1 MPEHILV
8 CVAWP
13 YAAGYLHAGGIAG
26 AYLPADVFGRYHR
39 AKGNLVLMVSGSDQH
54 GTPITVTAEQEGRS
68 PKEVAEFYHE
78 SFLESWQKLGISY
91 DLFTKTETENHK
103 QVAHDIFLTLLNKG
117 YIHKEV
123 MQSLYCERCHRYLPD
138 RYVEGKCPYCGAPGA
153 RGDQCDVCGKPLNSI
168 DLLEPH
174 CRFCGHT
181 PEIRDTEHFFL
192 DLGAFEA
199 RLRAWVDRQAHWRP
213 NVRAFTLNI
222 LNSGLRSR
230 PITRDI
236 DWGIS
241 VPLPGFESKR
251 IYVWFEAVIGYLSAS
266 IEWAQRQ
273 GQPEKWREWWQQE
286 AKTYYFIG
294 KDNIFFHT
302 VIWPAMLMG
311 HGDYNLPYDV
321 PANEFLNLEGQK
333 ISKSRHWGVW
343 IPDYLSRYE
352 PDPLRYYLAANAP
365 ETSDSDFTWREFVRR
380 NNDEL
385 VATYG
390 NLVHRVLTFTYR
402 NFDRQVPKPANLEEA
417 DKAMLDRARA
427 TLTVVDGLLAG
438 CQFKAALREIMG
450 LAQEANRYLDARA
463 PWKQIK
469 ADRPAAATSLFVALQ
484 VINALKLLFYPFL
497 PFSSQRLQGYLGY
510 NEPIGPGDW
519 RWSELP
525 AGQVLRD
532 PTPLF
537 KKLDETLAE
546 EEVARLGK

>member
-1 MPEHILV
+1 
-8 CVAWP
+8 
-13 YAAGYLHAGGIAG
+13 
-26 AYLPADVFGRYHR
+26 
-39 AKGNLVLMVSGSDQH
+39 
-54 GTPITVTAEQEGRS
+54 
-68 PKEVAEFYHE
+68 
-78 SFLESWQKLGISY
+78 
-91 DLFTKTETENHK
+91 
-103 QVAHDIFLTLLNKG
+103 
-117 YIHKEV
+117 
-123 MQSLYCERCHRYLPD
+123 
-138 RYVEGKCPYCGAPGA
+138 
-153 RGDQCDVCGKPLNSI
+153 
-168 DLLEPH
+168 
-174 CRFCGHT
+174 
-181 PEIRDTEHFFL
+181 
-192 DLGAFEA
+192 
-199 RLRAWVDRQAHWRP
+199 
-213 NVRAFTLNI
+213 VRAFTLNI

-510 NEPIGPGDW
+510 NEQIGPGDW
-519 RWSELP
+519 QWSELP